1 MPDLELN
8 YYQSNLRIKNIF
20 NINQNKMGS
29 LIQNTIFGKSN
40 YKINTYIGG
49 IGNAINTPALLAAKL
64 GISASRIKM
73 FRILDNNI
81 ECAIIGGTYSLT
93 NSSWLS
99 SNMTYFID
107 EKNLAVTDEGRV
119 FRSAT
124 LLQKIKLN
132 GLLNTG
138 DESFTNTNLVEIS
151 LPNVTNLKG
160 RYGSFRINPKLKRI
174 ILPEASY
181 SEWSFSGMDG
191 CTSLETVYIPKLAI
205 LRSGSSAALNN
216 FVFAS
221 NKTGFK
227 IYASPLAQTSYLGG
241 VDKDIAWAITNRS
254 AIVRY
259 VTDFTKPN
267 AVIDL
272 SVIPINSTS
281 MKFQF
286 TTPSSQNGIDFYEVY
301 VNGVYKQELKASG
314 DIISDFVE
322 NTSYAISLIA
332 VDIFYNRSD
341 LSNVINLS
349 TNNAA

>member
-1 MPDLELN
+1 M
-8 YYQSNLRIKNIF
+8 S
-20 NINQNKMGS
+20 S

-40 YKINTYIGG
+40 YKVNTYIGG
-49 IGNAINTPALLAAKL
+49 IGDTINTPALLATKL
-64 GISASRIKM
+64 GISSNRIKM

-81 ECAIIGGTYSLT
+81 ECAIIGGTYSLP
-93 NSSWLS
+93 NNSWLN
-99 SNMTYFID
+99 SNITYFID
-107 EKNLAVTDEGRV
+107 EKNLAVTDESRV

-132 GLLNTG
+132 GLRNTG
-138 DESFTNTNLVEIS
+138 DESFTNTNLAEIS

-191 CTSLETVYIPKLAI
+191 CPSLEIVYIPKLAV

-216 FVFAS
+216 FVFSS
-221 NKTGFK
+221 NKIGFK
-227 IYASPLAQTSYLGG
+227 IYASLLAQTSYFGA
-241 VDKDIAWAITNRS
+241 VDKDIAWAIANRS

-259 VTDFTKPN
+259 VTDFTPPN

-272 SVIPINSTS
+272 SVTPINNTS

-286 TTPSSQNGIDFYEVY
+286 TPPYSQNGIDFYEVY
-301 VNGVYKQELKASG
+301 VNGVYKQELKAS
-314 DIISDFVE
+314 SDVITGFVE
-322 NTSYAISLIA
+322 NTNYTISLIA
-332 VDIFYNRSD
+332 VDNFYNKSD
-341 LSNVINLS
+341 LSNVISLT
-349 TNNAA
+349 TNNIS